1 MNVHKIT
8 VSIVKLLL
16 FGVACEILGQDQYE
30 DEDLTIK
37 EAPYT
42 VIITPIGCT
51 GALIHPLWVLT
62 AAHCIQGG
70 TSTVYAGFGS
80 SDKRNCS
87 YYIKSV
93 RVYIYPNFYH
103 DMDNLKSISRSLP
116 SDIALIELATPVIL
130 SDTVNLLQLD
140 VTEWP
145 DKASIQCTMT
155 GYGNHKKRNTKL
167 HLAKLSVRKTCE
179 CLTITGVLCGHWIGG
194 HKPCYGDAG
203 GILVCNNK
211 GVGIASHDVPAAYC
225 KDQQK
230 ALTQLVDRDC
240 QMANLTYLFTHL
252 QRNMFWIQKI
262 SHFSK
267 AGKLVHK
274 INHWCDKLTS
284 LQLTFSLII
293 ALYFY

>member
-16 FGVACEILGQDQYE
+16 FGVVCEILGQDQYE

-70 TSTVYAGFGS
+70 TSIVYAGFGS
-80 SDKRNCS
+80 SDKRNS
-87 YYIKSV
+87 
-93 RVYIYPNFYH
+93 
-103 DMDNLKSISRSLP
+103 
-116 SDIALIELATPVIL
+116 TPVIL

-155 GYGNHKKRNTKL
+155 GYGNRKKTNTKL

-203 GILVCNNK
+203 GILVCNNTR
-211 GVGIASHDVPAAYC
+211 VV
-225 KDQQK
+225 
-230 ALTQLVDRDC
+230 
-240 QMANLTYLFTHL
+240 
-252 QRNMFWIQKI
+252 
-262 SHFSK
+262 
-267 AGKLVHK
+267 
-274 INHWCDKLTS
+274 
-284 LQLTFSLII
+284 
-293 ALYFY
+293 